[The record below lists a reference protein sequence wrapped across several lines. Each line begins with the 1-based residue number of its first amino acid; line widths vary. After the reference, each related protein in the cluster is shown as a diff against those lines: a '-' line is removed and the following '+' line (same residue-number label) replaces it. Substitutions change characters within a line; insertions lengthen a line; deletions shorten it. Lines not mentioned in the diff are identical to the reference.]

1 VAGTPAGDGAAA
13 AADLA
18 GAKPGR
24 LGVWLHALRLPTL
37 SAAIVPVLVGTALAW
52 RNGATRPWAALAALI
67 GAIAIQ
73 IGTNLANDLF
83 DDRKGA
89 DRQGRIGPPRV
100 LAVGWLSPSEV
111 RTGMIAAFGVATIAG
126 VVLTAIAGWP
136 VIVIGVASILAG
148 IGYTAGRFALGY
160 IGLGDLA
167 VFVFFGLVA
176 VVGTYYVET
185 GATHPEAILAAIP
198 VGSLATAILIVNNV
212 RDLETDRAC
221 GKRTLA
227 VILGRGGAR
236 AEFVAFLF
244 AAYAVPLGLW
254 AQGLRSAWILLPL
267 ATVSLAAR
275 ALHRVL
281 EREDGRSLNAA
292 LQDTAR
298 LHLLFGLLFAA
309 GLYLG

>member
-1 VAGTPAGDGAAA
+1 VAATQAGDGAAA

-18 GAKPGR
+18 GAKPGT
-24 LGVWLHALRLPTL
+24 LGVWLHALRIPTL
-37 SAAIVPVLVGTALAW
+37 SAAVVPVIVGTALAW
-52 RNGATRPWAALAALI
+52 RNGAAHPWAALPALI

-73 IGTNLANDLF
+73 VGTNLANDLF

-89 DRQGRIGPPRV
+89 DRHGRIGPPRV
-100 LAVGWLSPSEV
+100 IAAGWLSPSEV
-111 RTGMIAAFGVATIAG
+111 RTGMIAAFAVATVAG
-126 VVLTAIAGWP
+126 IVLTAIAGWP
-136 VIVIGVASILAG
+136 VIAIGVASILAG
-148 IGYTAGRFALGY
+148 VGYTAGRFALGY

-176 VVGTYYVET
+176 VVGTYFVQT
-185 GATHPEAILAAIP
+185 GAIDPEAILAAIP
-198 VGSLATAILIVNNV
+198 VGSLATAILIVNNI
-212 RDLETDRAC
+212 RDLETDRAS

-227 VILGRGGAR
+227 VYLGRGATR
-236 AEFVAFLF
+236 AEYVAFLF

-254 AQGLRSAWILLPL
+254 AQGLRNGWVLLPL
-267 ATVSLAAR
+267 ATVSLAAH
-275 ALHRVL
+275 ALQRVL
-281 EREDGRSLNAA
+281 EREDGPSLNAA

>member
-1 VAGTPAGDGAAA
+1 MSTTPARESAAGTAE
-13 AADLA
+13 LA
-18 GAKPGR
+18 SAKPGK
-24 LGVWLHALRLPTL
+24 LGVWLYALRIPTL
-37 SAAIVPVLVGTALAW
+37 SAAVVPVLVGTALAW
-52 RNGATRPWAALAALI
+52 RHGAAHRWAALPALV

-83 DDRKGA
+83 DHRKGA

-100 LAVGWLSPSEV
+100 LSVGWLGPSEV
-111 RTGMIAAFGVATIAG
+111 RAGMIAAFAIATAAGVA
-126 VVLTAIAGWP
+126 LTAVAGWP
-136 VIVIGVASILAG
+136 VVWIGLASIVAG
-148 IGYTAGRFALGY
+148 VGYTAGRFALGY

-167 VFVFFGLVA
+167 VFVFFGLVG
-176 VVGTYYVET
+176 VVGTVYVET
-185 GATHPEAILAAIP
+185 GPTDPEAILAAIP

-212 RDLETDRAC
+212 RDLETDRAA

-227 VILGRGGAR
+227 VFLGRGGTR

-254 AQGLRSAWILLPL
+254 AQGLRTAWILLPL

-281 EREDGRSLNAA
+281 EREDGPALNAA

-298 LHLLFGLLFAA
+298 LHLLFGILFAV